1 MPFLFT
7 HAFLLSAL
15 AGLGIPVLLHLLLK
29 QRNPRMRVS
38 TLRFFEV
45 RDTRSSSRRKLRNWL
60 LLLLRLLV
68 FALIVLAFAR
78 PYLPDGWRGKTQ
90 PKRRDVVIIID
101 PSLSIRSIDS
111 GKPRWPAVLDEARQI
126 LAGLADNDRA
136 ALIGMGGKAEV
147 LSGFAPS
154 AVIRNTLDALKPGS
168 TSGDLG
174 EASTDTGHESHAVC
188 TVDASL
194 IGGDD
199 VDVIVG
205 KEGDLPHGLNHGING
220 GKQRDGVLG

>member
-174 EASTDTGHESHAVC
+174 EALREASALVSTLDAPGTGSIIVISDLVVSFAVR
-188 TVDASL
+188 V
-194 IGGDD
+194 GG
-199 VDVIVG
+199 
-205 KEGDLPHGLNHGING
+205 
-220 GKQRDGVLG
+220 